1 MSGTGTAI
9 FAGEIDKTTNPERRE
24 DIPDMAPNIDANPDK
39 RKAKI
44 VKKGGS
50 YENKTKYIM
59 VVFLIVI
66 GIVIFIFTSKDR
78 YNNILNYV
86 GGIFI
91 VLAFAVAIFLKNSS
105 NSNDSMTLNIKKRNS
120 SGVAVIGVS
129 LLTLELLKYLS
140 LYYNIDTNDEKNP
153 DKNTVYITDK
163 NKYNLSFLMFNIIQF
178 ILLMFMVYYYL
189 NTPVNKKVYF
199 NIFLLYFICMMVP
212 NFINF
217 VSPLSK
223 FKESLLYSIYT
234 ISSVLFVT
242 VVILPL
248 ISYYKPNEFA
258 LNLFGQDDSIV
269 EFNKDKNFSTSENL
283 VDTHIKNKENLYN
296 SINNIGIDN
305 IEFLNNKGEILEF
318 DKNLE
323 ENSIKINDFKQKLEE
338 SKKLETGGS
347 KSGFRYATDAV
358 DRLLNKGT
366 TNVSISSLTSDTDK
380 QMLEEL
386 IKKCEESGNRLTT
399 SGIAASTFKDSNEV
413 EDINGKFA
421 KTGELKG
428 FEDKKNKEEHE
439 GIMPITYLGD
449 ADKTQIKG
457 NKKLYLTEEGEK
469 NINFNEIKLTNT
481 RFYVSVFFLLIFFG
495 ITIYVLS
502 IKTKNKDT
510 SLESVFKSIN
520 LFFPIILFL
529 TFNFY
534 KPIYI
539 FILLFSIFLISS
551 LYFYIPNVDKKKD
564 DFEQFNFIYIIYNVT
579 CLVILIL
586 FYIFMFLHLKIRKED
601 KDKKLTVYEK
611 HIRDENPNNGGPI
624 TDYKTD
630 ENQNLFK
637 V

>member
-1 MSGTGTAI
+1 MSGPGVV
-9 FAGEIDKTTNPERRE
+9 FLAGQIDKTTNPERRE
-24 DIPDMAPNIDANPDK
+24 DIPNMTPNLDTNPDK
-39 RKAKI
+39 RTAKI
-44 VKKGGS
+44 VKKGKN
-50 YENKTKYIM
+50 YEKTTKIVM
-59 VVFLIVI
+59 VLFLIVI
-66 GIVIFIFTSKDR
+66 GIIIFVFTSKDK
-78 YNNILNYV
+78 YNNILNIV

-91 VLAFAVAIFLKNSS
+91 ALALAVVIFLKNIS
-105 NSNDSMTLNIKKRNS
+105 NSSMTLNIKKRNS

-129 LLTLELLKYLS
+129 LITLELLKYLS

-283 VDTHIKNKENLYN
+283 VNTHIKNKENLYN

-305 IEFLNNKGEILEF
+305 IEFLNNTGEILKF
-318 DKNLE
+318 DKNLQDE
-323 ENSIKINDFKQKLEE
+323 TDKNINDFENKLEE

-399 SGIAASTFKDSNEV
+399 SGIAASTFKDSNAV
-413 EDINGKFA
+413 EDINVNFA
-421 KTGELKG
+421 KTRELKG

-439 GIMPITYLGD
+439 GRMPITYLGD
-449 ADKTQIKG
+449 AEKTQIKG

-564 DFEQFNFIYIIYNVT
+564 DFEQFNFIYITYNVT

-611 HIRDENPNNGGPI
+611 HIRDENPDNGGQI
-624 TDYKTD
+624 KDYKTD